1 MINNKVS
8 SRYAQSL
15 LDLSS
20 ERNNLEALFMDA
32 RMVDDTIGKNP
43 VLKRLLIN
51 PVVKSGIKYNI
62 FKEIFT
68 GRISEDMLNFIRFI
82 FGKNREEYLSGIM
95 KKFVEMRNDQLGIAE
110 VEVKTAE
117 VFDEKQTDS
126 LIKKLESVLQKKV
139 LLNFV
144 LDKNIIGGFIARVRD
159 TLYDASVTN
168 QLVNLKKQLLRGS
181 KF

>member
-32 RMVDDTIGKNP
+32 RMVYETLGKSPELN
-43 VLKRLLIN
+43 RLLIN
-51 PVVKSGIKYNI
+51 PVIKTGIKFNI
-62 FKEIFT
+62 FKEIFS
-68 GRISEDMLNFIRFI
+68 GRISVDMLDFIKFI
-82 FGKNREEYLSGIM
+82 FEKNREEYLPGIM
-95 KKFVEMRNDQLGIAE
+95 KKFIGMRYEKLGIAE
-110 VEVKTAE
+110 VEVKTVE

-144 LDKNIIGGFIARVRD
+144 IDKNIMGGFIARVGD
-159 TLYDASVTN
+159 TLYDASVKN

-181 KF
+181 NF